1 MNWLKKLN
9 SNYSKDVKRI
19 GFHWKKTTLIPYQ
32 PFDSKQKKRS
42 FYKGKDC
49 IKMFSIDL
57 KELGIKIINY
67 EQKEMM
73 PLTYNENK
81 FYEE

>member
-1 MNWLKKLN
+1 
-9 SNYSKDVKRI
+9 
-19 GFHWKKTTLIPYQ
+19 
-32 PFDSKQKKRS
+32 
-42 FYKGKDC
+42 
-49 IKMFSIDL
+49 MFSIDL